1 MPRKWVQNWTSSI
14 SSYSTTLIRFH
25 ERLSQPPGKPA
36 RVRRFPGL
44 WSWSLR
50 ALSWRNSLAR
60 WGKWLG
66 QFQVRL
72 MRDIQSVM
80 IVGAGWVGRQIAARM
95 AKSGLQVWLLDRNS
109 QVIEQAF
116 QWLQQIYDQTTA
128 SSSSPPPASAE
139 DDRPARQP
147 TSVSGPEFNWL
158 ANLHVAPSLQE
169 LQHAT
174 GHVPA
179 PEIQLALECVP
190 EQLSLKK
197 RVLRQVSEIFPA
209 PVIVASNSSYFVPSL
224 LQGYIAQPER
234 YAHMHFH
241 VPVLNDSVVDI
252 VGGADTDTSTVQRL
266 VNLSRQVGLEPLQLR
281 REHPGYVFNWMLQA
295 LLKAALELAVLDVV
309 DPEDI
314 DKSWQSVTGMP
325 VGPFGMMDRIGLD
338 VIEQVLANARWAEA
352 LQVDTA
358 SLLELIQEHTRRGEL
373 GTKTG
378 RGFYEYDE
386 QAMLLRDRVHKP

>member
-1 MPRKWVQNWTSSI
+1 MN
-14 SSYSTTLIRFH
+14 
-25 ERLSQPPGKPA
+25 E
-36 RVRRFPGL
+36 
-44 WSWSLR
+44 
-50 ALSWRNSLAR
+50 
-60 WGKWLG
+60 
-66 QFQVRL
+66 
-72 MRDIQSVM
+72 IQSVL

-116 QWLQQIYDQTTA
+116 QWLQQIHGQTTA
-128 SSSSPPPASAE
+128 PSGSPPPASAKN
-139 DDRPARQP
+139 DRPPRQP
-147 TSVSGPEFNWL
+147 IVASGPEFNWL
-158 ANLHVAPSLQE
+158 ANIHVAPSLHE
-169 LQHAT
+169 LQQAT
-174 GHVPA
+174 GMGRL

-197 RVLRQVSEIFPA
+197 RVLRQLGETFPA
-209 PVIVASNSSYFVPSL
+209 PVIIASNSSYFVPSL
-224 LQGYIAQPER
+224 LQGYVAQPER

-252 VGGADTDTSTVQRL
+252 VGGADTDVATVQRL
-266 VNLSRQVGLEPLQLR
+266 VNLSHLVGLEPLQLR

-338 VIEQVLANARWAEA
+338 VIEQVLANARWAET
-352 LQVDTA
+352 LQVDPA
-358 SLLELIQEHTRRGEL
+358 RLLELIQEHTRQGEL

-378 RGFYEYDE
+378 RGFYEYDQ
-386 QAMLLRDRVHKP
+386 QAMLLRDRVH